1 MTLLTLHGDF
11 DEILDTAD
19 RLGRKLAPLAAE
31 LDTRTGDLEEP
42 YRIIADAGFLTL
54 LVPRSAGGAG
64 LGFADYWRVLSAVAF
79 HNGAAALGL
88 NMHNAVIGPLC
99 ESADMPLPP
108 MADAFRSWLFDEVVN
123 GQKIF
128 ASAASEPAGG
138 AKLRGLQTRYR
149 ATGDGFVITGR
160 KSFVSLA
167 GIADYYAVPA
177 RPEGSDDPGRI
188 SHFLVAKDDPG
199 VSFGKIHNL
208 TAMYGTSTANMTL
221 DAVAVPR
228 SRLFLG
234 IEGMSL
240 PKVIREPHW
249 MIAGYAGA
257 YLGIAEAVRQAV
269 VDYSTTSAK
278 KAESAVVQRNLGL
291 MAARLLAARALVE
304 RAGEAV
310 DRGRGSVEANT
321 LVHAAKYAV
330 GDLGAE
336 LTRIVVSICGAA
348 AVSRAMPIER
358 LLRELQ
364 YGAVM
369 PAKPE
374 ECLEYLGK
382 AALGVDLRDEHA
394 FAW

>member
-1 MTLLTLHGDF
+1 MTLSADF
-11 DEILDTAD
+11 DEVLDAAHQ
-19 RLGRKLAPLAAE
+19 LGRKLAPLAAE
-31 LDTRTGDLEEP
+31 LDARTGDLEEP

-54 LVPRSAGGAG
+54 LIPRHAGGAG

-79 HNGAAALGL
+79 HSGAAALGL

-99 ESADMPLPP
+99 ETAHMPLPP

-138 AKLRGLQTRYR
+138 AKLSALQTRYR
-149 ATGDGFVITGR
+149 PTADGEGFVITGE

-188 SHFLVAKDDPG
+188 SHFLVGRDDTG

-221 DAVAVPR
+221 DSVTVPR

-249 MIAGYAGA
+249 MIAGYTGA
-257 YLGIAEAVRQAV
+257 YLGIAEALRQAV
-269 VDYSTTSAK
+269 VDHSTASAK
-278 KAESAVVQRNLGL
+278 RAESAVVQRNLGL
-291 MAARLLAARALVE
+291 LTGRLLAARALTE

-310 DRGRGSVEANT
+310 DRDRGSVEANT
-321 LVHAAKYAV
+321 LVHAAKYVV
-330 GDLGAE
+330 GDLGAD
-336 LTRIVVSICGAA
+336 LTGIVVSICGSA

-382 AALGVDLRDEHA
+382 AALGVDLRDENA

>member
-1 MTLLTLHGDF
+1 MTLPDDF
-11 DEILDTAD
+11 DKILEAAHQV
-19 RLGRKLAPLAAE
+19 GRKLEPLAAGV
-31 LDTRTGDLEEP
+31 DARTGDLQEP
-42 YRIIADAGFLTL
+42 YRLLAEAGFLTL
-54 LVPRSAGGAG
+54 LVPRRAGGAG
-64 LGFADYWRVLSAVAF
+64 LGFADYWRVLSAVGF

-99 ESADMPLPP
+99 ESADTPLPP
-108 MADAFRSWLFDEVVN
+108 MAEEFRTWLFDEVV
-123 GQKIF
+123 GGRKIF

-149 ATGDGFVITGR
+149 RTDDGEGFVITGE

-177 RPEGSDDPGRI
+177 RPEDSDDPGRI
-188 SHFLVAKDDPG
+188 SHFLVSKDDPG
-199 VSFGKIHNL
+199 VRFGEIHNL

-221 DAVAVPR
+221 DSVTVPR
-228 SRLFLG
+228 FRLFLG
-234 IEGMSL
+234 IEGLSL

-249 MIAGYAGA
+249 MVAGYTGA
-257 YLGIAEAVRQAV
+257 YLGIAEAVQQAV
-269 VDYSTTSAK
+269 VDHVAASPK
-278 KAESAVVQRNLGL
+278 KAQSAVVQRSIGL
-291 MAARLLAARALVE
+291 NAARLLAARALVE

-310 DRGRGSVEANT
+310 DLGRGGATANT

-330 GDLGAE
+330 ADLGPE
-336 LTRIVVSICGAA
+336 LARTAVSLCGSA
-348 AVSRAMPIER
+348 AVSRAKPIER

-382 AALGVDLRDEHA
+382 GALGVDLRDENS
-394 FAW
+394 FSW

>member
-1 MTLLTLHGDF
+1 MTLPDDLDK
-11 DEILDTAD
+11 ILEAAHQV
-19 RLGRKLAPLAAE
+19 GRRLAPLAAGV
-31 LDTRTGDLEEP
+31 DARTGDLREP
-42 YRIIADAGFLTL
+42 YDLLAEAGFLTL
-54 LVPRSAGGAG
+54 LVPRRAGGAG
-64 LGFADYWRVLSAVAF
+64 LGFADYWRVLSVIGF
-79 HNGAAALGL
+79 HSGAAALGL

-108 MADAFRSWLFDEVVN
+108 MAEEFRTWLFDEVVA
-123 GQKIF
+123 GRKIF
-128 ASAASEPAGG
+128 ASASSEPVGG
-138 AKLRGLQTRYR
+138 AKLRGLRTRYR
-149 ATGDGFVITGR
+149 RTADGEGFVITGE

-177 RPEGSDDPGRI
+177 RPEDSDDPGRI
-188 SHFLVAKDDPG
+188 SHFLVGRDDTG
-199 VSFGKIHNL
+199 VSFGEIHNL

-221 DAVAVPR
+221 DAVTVPA

-234 IEGMSL
+234 IEGLSL

-249 MIAGYAGA
+249 MAAGYTGA
-257 YLGIAEAVRQAV
+257 YLGIAEALQQAV
-269 VDYSTTSAK
+269 VDHVAASPQRAG
-278 KAESAVVQRNLGL
+278 SAVVQRNTGL
-291 MAARLLAARALVE
+291 LAARLHAARALVE

-310 DRGRGSVEANT
+310 DLERGGVRANT

-330 GDLGAE
+330 ADLGGE
-336 LTRIVVSICGAA
+336 LSRIAVSLCGSA
-348 AVSRAMPIER
+348 AVSRSRPIER

-382 AALGVDLRDEHA
+382 AALGVDLRDENA
-394 FAW
+394 FSW